1 MHHALCGTP
10 RAWTLGE
17 APAPSLLLLGRTLRC
32 KAFYSVNGSV
42 YCEEDYLVS
51 EWSLV
56 LELASAPFLV
66 VLWGST
72 HQVILSLLTS
82 SLDLLL
88 VFRVSGG
95 S

>member
-1 MHHALCGTP
+1 MAGTP
-10 RAWTLGE
+10 CAWTLGE
-17 APAPSLLLLGRTLRC
+17 APAPCLLLLGRTLRC

-51 EWSLV
+51 EGSPGPGIG
-56 LELASAPFLV
+56 SHPFLCGPLGFHPSGHSQPV
-66 VLWGST
+66 
-72 HQVILSLLTS
+72 TS
-82 SLDLLL
+82 SLGLLLL